1 MANFNPIEMQK
12 YLKGMDYP
20 ASKDDL
26 VAKAQENDAPDEVV
40 QQLQGMSKDSF
51 DGPNAVVQAVSQS
64 S

>member
-40 QQLQGMSKDSF
+40 QQLQGMSKDQF
-51 DGPNAVVQAVSQS
+51 DGPNAVVKAVSQS